1 MLEKKPVFAVFT
13 FVEVRD
19 KEEKSEVMVL
29 DKTFQLFFLSNKVI
43 NMSLILFCVAKKDS
57 VQLFRM
63 PNVKIL
69 DSDVV
74 TY

>member
-29 DKTFQLFFLSNKVI
+29 DKTFQFFFLSNKVI

-57 VQLFRM
+57 VRLFRM
-63 PNVKIL
+63 PNVKII